1 MQVFSCYD
9 FTPCSFLSF
18 DHHLKIF
25 KGIGCSRFLG
35 LNSSFTCSNYK
46 ITKVENVAKQEENGM
61 RKYDFYHLQST
72 QQLGELIVGPEMNN
86 VGFGLIDDHFLYQA
100 LHATRF

>member
-1 MQVFSCYD
+1 
-9 FTPCSFLSF
+9 
-18 DHHLKIF
+18 
-25 KGIGCSRFLG
+25 
-35 LNSSFTCSNYK
+35 
-46 ITKVENVAKQEENGM
+46 M

-86 VGFGLIDDHFLYQA
+86 VGFGLINDHFLYQA